1 MNNLLLFGGRIW
13 PLTAKL
19 YPIFKIIFMKYIA
32 AKCILVVLLTIH
44 SSSVFGQ
51 IQDSTIRRSV
61 LLRVPYKNRL
71 DSIFFKDS
79 LTYLIPHSMFRINKK
94 YLEEDGFTAQRVG
107 FLGQRLNDYYANSL
121 KAKRNL
127 RYFKI
132 ARVVGAV
139 ETLVLFPLFIGLESN
154 NNHKYNTMYHAPSS
168 ELYEPKYLH
177 YGMWCLI
184 SGPVIYHF
192 VAGHFFKKS
201 IRAYKKSTAAIK

>member
-1 MNNLLLFGGRIW
+1 MKTYQAKWLLF
-13 PLTAKL
+13 LV
-19 YPIFKIIFMKYIA
+19 F
-32 AKCILVVLLTIH
+32 ILN
-44 SSSVFGQ
+44 SNSVFGQ

-79 LTYLIPHSMFRINKK
+79 LTYLVPHTFYKLNRKC
-94 YLEEDGFTAQRVG
+94 LEEDGYTAQRVG
-107 FLGQRLNDYYANSL
+107 FLGQKLNDYYANSL

-127 RYFKI
+127 KYFRI

-154 NNHKYNTMYHAPSS
+154 NNHKYNTTYHAPYP

-192 VAGHFFKKS
+192 VAGHFFRKS
-201 IRAYKKSTAAIK
+201 IRAYKKSSAPRY

>member
-1 MNNLLLFGGRIW
+1 
-13 PLTAKL
+13 
-19 YPIFKIIFMKYIA
+19 MKFIA
-32 AKCILVVLLTIH
+32 AKLILTFVLIF
-44 SSSVFGQ
+44 SFVSVLGQ
-51 IQDSTIRRSV
+51 DQDSTIRRSL

-79 LTYLIPHSMFRINKK
+79 ITYLIPHSLFRINKK
-94 YLEEDGFTAQRVG
+94 FLEQEGYTTQKVG

-127 RYFKI
+127 KYFRI

-201 IRAYKKSTAAIK
+201 IRAYKKSTITIN